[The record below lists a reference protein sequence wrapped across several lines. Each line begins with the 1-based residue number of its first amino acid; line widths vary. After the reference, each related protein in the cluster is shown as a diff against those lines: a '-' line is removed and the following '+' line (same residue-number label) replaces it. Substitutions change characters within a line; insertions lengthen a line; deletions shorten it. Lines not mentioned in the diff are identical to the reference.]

1 MMDRANERTACG
13 KRRLINACRK
23 LRKTAFLYGSAWAL
37 TCVHCTTLF
46 ANDSVVQSDAA
57 YRANDFTVPQTR
69 LQPIGAPS
77 AVDRYSRVRQA
88 ARMQA
93 SDTATVPQPSLPSSG
108 FVMPPGSGLPAPLST
123 PSTGPINVSPSDLY
137 DNSPLPRGNVPTA
150 NGGSGLPMPI
160 PQAVPM
166 PQTSSAPRTVPPT
179 AGAFAPVPRSGTI
192 GGQTIPG
199 GDYAP
204 MPQPQLGNQF
214 ATLGNCRNIS
224 APSGYRS
231 DRILTC
237 GPPASYVTTIGAT
250 TGPPV
255 YTPPPAQIGPPA
267 ILPPV
272 QMAGPVAAGPAVV
285 PGPAGFRPLI
295 SFGQERYPVQVGQG
309 IFGQPTAYVPGQ
321 TFRNAIRYLTW

>member
-1 MMDRANERTACG
+1 MMDRANDQINDG
-13 KRRLINACRK
+13 KRRLVNAAGK
-23 LRKTAFLYGSAWAL
+23 FRKTAFLYSSALAL
-37 TCVHCTTLF
+37 TCAHCVTII
-46 ANDSVVQSDAA
+46 AKDSVSQSDAA

-88 ARMQA
+88 AWMQA
-93 SDTATVPQPSLPSSG
+93 SDAATVPQPSLPSSG
-108 FVMPPGSGLPAPLST
+108 FVMPPSSGLPAPLST
-123 PSTGPINVSPSDLY
+123 SSAGPINVSPSDLY
-137 DNSPLPRGNVPTA
+137 DNSPLPRNNPPAT
-150 NGGSGLPMPI
+150 NGGSGLPMP
-160 PQAVPM
+160 V
-166 PQTSSAPRTVPPT
+166 PQTTVPQTNTTPRSVPPT
-179 AGAFAPVPRSGTI
+179 TGTFAPVPRSGTI
-192 GGQTIPG
+192 SGQAIPG

-237 GPPASYVTTIGAT
+237 GPPASYVTPIGAVA
-250 TGPPV
+250 GQPV
-255 YTPPPAQIGPPA
+255 YTPPPSQIGPPA

-272 QMAGPVAAGPAVV
+272 QMAGPVATGPTVV

-295 SFGQERYPVQVGQG
+295 SFGQDRYPVQIGQG